1 MARTQ
6 LALARQPQ
14 MQRRQQGLRLHLR
27 RSWLVTLQE
36 RRQSIMA
43 NLSMRRLRL
52 RVTLARALV
61 ARPLMVIESRL
72 IQKRT
77 QLARRLL
84 TMC

>member
-1 MARTQ
+1 
-6 LALARQPQ
+6 
-14 MQRRQQGLRLHLR
+14 LR

-61 ARPLMVIESRL
+61 ARLLMVIESRL